1 MAQTRR
7 TAQRAEIVTSG
18 LDSGQDIVSGP
29 ATRWMPGD
37 NIDFPIERLAG
48 SDAGQ
53 AGGHLVTWML
63 RAGLDRVEDGRWRI
77 NAKPIVWR
85 VCLDCVL

>member
-29 ATRWMPGD
+29 TTRWMPGD
-37 NIDFPIERLAG
+37 NIDFPIERLARHRRKRTAKG
-48 SDAGQ
+48 RKVVREGVCVHAMSGDARL
-53 AGGHLVTWML
+53 H
-63 RAGLDRVEDGRWRI
+63 I
-77 NAKPIVWR
+77 
-85 VCLDCVL
+85 